1 VSAPAERGR
10 RKRVKRLAAV
20 SAMRS
25 ALHELNVDPQDMED
39 REVEA
44 HIQLLRDAAQKLVW
58 RCALKDRPKDWQSP
72 LLMPVPKRW
81 YSPQPPEWHS
91 ELFESDRC
99 GRRMRSSANYA
110 VAEVEYLATFG
121 SKATEE
127 RLTLCPRCFDA
138 MMGRHYPELRKH

>member
-1 VSAPAERGR
+1 MSAPAESGR

-25 ALHELNVDPQDMED
+25 ALHELNVDPQQED

-81 YSPQPPEWHS
+81 YPPQPPEWHF
-91 ELFESDRC
+91 ELFECDRC
-99 GRRMRSSANYA
+99 GLRMRSSSNYA

-121 SKATEE
+121 AKATEE
-127 RLTLCPRCFDA
+127 RLNVMPALLRRDD
-138 MMGRHYPELRKH
+138 GRHYPELRKH